1 MRKVGFVRILAAL
14 IFILGSLIALVGP
27 VLMVLLFAG
36 ELPGQP
42 SYIALLF
49 GLLICFNG
57 IVIAAG
63 GHFMWS
69 SYMARQQRT
78 SKPSPALP
86 TVPVTPLAPE
96 PDTNAPQTLSPVQI
110 LKVG

>member
-1 MRKVGFVRILAAL
+1 MRKVGFVRILATL
-14 IFILGSLIALVGP
+14 IFVLGSLIAVVGP
-27 VLMVLLFAG
+27 VLIVLLFIG

-42 SYIALLF
+42 PYIAVLF

-69 SYMARQQRT
+69 SCMSRQQRT

-86 TVPVTPLAPE
+86 RMLNTPLKPE
-96 PDTNAPQTLSPVQI
+96 PNPNAQQTFSPVQV